1 MYPLI
6 CKNKKNKQMK
16 NKMRLSKCSNTF
28 TKKNMVSPKPK
39 TSNKKSSKMKKN
51 DFLGFGNKC
60 YESKSKRTLIS
71 TFVKNSTRFS
81 ENYSNINTSGG
92 RNKKPAI
99 SSSRSLKKGHDE
111 KL

>member
-6 CKNKKNKQMK
+6 CKNKKVRPA

-39 TSNKKSSKMKKN
+39 ISNKKSNKVKKN
-51 DFLGFGNKC
+51 DLLEFGNKC
-60 YESKSKRTLIS
+60 YETKSKRTLIS

-92 RNKKPAI
+92 RNKKPTI
-99 SSSRSLKKGHDE
+99 SSSRSLKKGKE
-111 KL
+111 EML

>member
-1 MYPLI
+1 M
-6 CKNKKNKQMK
+6 
-16 NKMRLSKCSNTF
+16 NKMRLSKNSNNF

-39 TSNKKSSKMKKN
+39 ASNKKPSKVKKN
-51 DFLGFGNKC
+51 EFIGFGNNC
-60 YESKSKRTLIS
+60 YETKSKRTLIS

-92 RNKKPAI
+92 RAKKTAI
-99 SSSRSLKKGHDE
+99 SSSRSLKKGQEE